1 MATTFSPAD
10 LVISEAQLLP
20 LAEVLNLPPDRL
32 MGVTSDALD
41 ALTALRVSTVF
52 DLALSSV
59 FNAAVQI
66 DDAADDQA
74 NPMNRFGRPI
84 TDLLK
89 PGIAGTVA
97 VPDLRNQSIDILADI
112 EDAATVQAALGVT
125 TVRDLSVYPP
135 FRAAKEILSR
145 AFFPEQLEAF
155 DAESPADLVPKTGEF
170 PTERVQYSV
179 LVLDELRRPENAPPL
194 IDLAGPDFQ
203 PIDVAPV
210 ADPNFGFSTLGLG
223 MLLTLNQSWFMQGVT
238 LGHLLHSMALAAGES
253 TRIAV
258 IDWSRKVSAG
268 QTELIGETEDLS
280 QDTSRNRT
288 ISEVT
293 EAVAREAQTGF
304 SHTESKSVTKQAGAA
319 GGGIIGGVFGFGAS
333 ASIAKTSTS
342 ADSYA
347 TSAGSREVGASM
359 LQQAS
364 DRTHQHAH
372 AAERA
377 RERVHAGH
385 HQLQPHACADGAVL
399 RGAAGVSHGD
409 LGHPLRPRGLR
420 ALQAARLQ
428 QHGPAAPLPR
438 RADRCGPDPRHP
450 RHAAELRYAGVRAGT
465 AGELPRTRRNPYRHP
480 HRSARGPCAAHPARH
495 VGAARRANLP
505 GGRRGLHH
513 AARTAGTSAAAPAA
527 AFAGG

>member
-1 MATTFSPAD
+1 MATTFNPTD
-10 LVISEAQLLP
+10 LLISEAQLLP

-32 MGVTSDALD
+32 MGVTPDALA
-41 ALTALRVSTVF
+41 ALTALRVATVF
-52 DLALSSV
+52 DLAMSSV

-89 PGIAGTVA
+89 PDSAGSVA

-112 EDAATVQAALGVT
+112 DDAATVQKALGVT

-135 FRAAKEILSR
+135 FRAAKEILTR
-145 AFFPEQLEAF
+145 AFFPEQLETF

-179 LVLDELRRPENAPPL
+179 LVLDEILRPANAPPL

-203 PIDVAPV
+203 AIDVAPV

-258 IDWSRKVSAG
+258 IDWSRKISAG

-280 QDTSRNRT
+280 QVTSHNRA

-293 EAVAREAQTGF
+293 D
-304 SHTESKSVTKQAGAA
+304 
-319 GGGIIGGVFGFGAS
+319 AS
-333 ASIAKTSTS
+333 S
-342 ADSYA
+342 
-347 TSAGSREVGASM
+347 
-359 LQQAS
+359 Q
-364 DRTHQHAH
+364 
-372 AAERA
+372 
-377 RERVHAGH
+377 
-385 HQLQPHACADGAVL
+385 
-399 RGAAGVSHGD
+399 
-409 LGHPLRPRGLR
+409 
-420 ALQAARLQ
+420 
-428 QHGPAAPLPR
+428 
-438 RADRCGPDPRHP
+438 
-450 RHAAELRYAGVRAGT
+450 
-465 AGELPRTRRNPYRHP
+465 
-480 HRSARGPCAAHPARH
+480 
-495 VGAARRANLP
+495 
-505 GGRRGLHH
+505 
-513 AARTAGTSAAAPAA
+513 
-527 AFAGG
+527 